1 MEELLTT
8 GATLK
13 KIIKR
18 LDAITSKLNI
28 IDREIKHIKDN
39 IHKKNNTIF

>member
-1 MEELLTT
+1 MIELLQ
-8 GATLK
+8 

-18 LDAITSKLNI
+18 LDSITCKLNT

-39 IHKKNNTIF
+39 IHKKNNTIFK

>member
-18 LDAITSKLNI
+18 LDIITSKLNT

-39 IHKKNNTIF
+39 IHKKNNIIF